1 MAEKKPK
8 SIVLRLGSRT
18 IECGIEGNANPIEVF
33 NVHHFAER
41 QQFTTDCR
49 STTNHAQR
57 PEENNRNTTAVETTH
72 NYDLLMFHYLFH
84 GDVLAFDSLEK
95 FKSDLKIHLR
105 RFLTKVFHKCG
116 LSTIN
121 AKIILLQNYSLSEFY
136 LDIIKEVMLSHF
148 LVRALVIVPTPI
160 MISIASAS
168 SSALVIDIGW
178 NYTSIDVVYDNR
190 VLTNYSCITNRA
202 GCRLHY
208 ELLDILEREG
218 FNLSLI
224 SFRDVENCIAS
235 LDSMEEKGKKEDS
248 LLMCGT
254 YYVRAKLLRDLIK
267 DMFVS
272 DSYSDLEDYE
282 MPIPQIVAN
291 LVQHTLPIDLRKEL
305 VSCVIFNGRMTCI
318 RGLKAMIT
326 DGIQS
331 RLPAGLNAQAI
342 ETIGEWQGAS
352 IFSGVIKHIKK
363 TEFLREYRNSKV

>member
-1 MAEKKPK
+1 M
-8 SIVLRLGSRT
+8 SR
-18 IECGIEGNANPIEVF
+18 G
-33 NVHHFAER
+33 
-41 QQFTTDCR
+41 
-49 STTNHAQR
+49 
-57 PEENNRNTTAVETTH
+57 
-72 NYDLLMFHYLFH
+72 L
-84 GDVLAFDSLEK
+84 GDVYK
-95 FKSDLKIHLR
+95 R
-105 RFLTKVFHKCG
+105 Q
-116 LSTIN
+116 
-121 AKIILLQNYSLSEFY
+121 LQNYSLTEFY
-136 LDIIKEVMLSHF
+136 LDIIKEVLLSHF

-208 ELLDILEREG
+208 EFLDILEREG

-235 LDSMEEKGKKEDS
+235 LDSMEEKGKSEDS

-272 DSYSDLEDYE
+272 DSCSDLEDYE

-326 DGIQS
+326 DGIQT
-331 RLPAGLNAQAI
+331 RLPTGLNARAI